1 MKTCGFM
8 VACLTLVG
16 TAARVLGDLPPL
28 LTESFNEPS
37 IDFVFTPPQSGLSGE
52 TPRATVTA
60 PVPTSSPPSLE
71 VRKLSDGLLEQK
83 LARQFPDS
91 KVYAMPVACPLAR
104 NSGPIPQGPP
114 SLAEVDPFQF
124 HLRSSEA
131 HLRQAGLIDAANQ
144 LQAMHQSY
152 LAQYQGTLLIARK
165 EAQLKSLQAEIARL
179 KQTADSSAAQVS
191 LRIRLVEI
199 VSDAKARESIHLLF
213 NSSPNVTSVTSTM
226 ARPAAIGSSSGI
238 FESAEIQSLL
248 EHLLKTGD
256 AKVVS
261 EPQMTLLNGR
271 QGKFLSGG
279 EIAIPSV
286 VGGGGSQEVSYRP
299 FGTSV
304 EVCPL
309 VADDR
314 IRLAVNA
321 EYTRQEDVVQQAGN
335 QATHSRRLTTTVE
348 MRPGQTLVLAGL
360 KTPPSRPTQASH
372 SEGKVTEVGSLVD
385 DLAKSN
391 SDDADLLIVI
401 TPEIVQP
408 LERQEAP
415 PVPGLEVTQP
425 SRLPPAPV
433 PAGE

>member
-16 TAARVLGDLPPL
+16 TAARLLGDLPPL

-60 PVPTSSPPSLE
+60 PLSTSSPPSLE
-71 VRKLSDGLLEQK
+71 ERKLSYELLEQK
-83 LARQFPDS
+83 LARQFPNS

-152 LAQYQGTLLIARK
+152 LAQHQETLLIARK

-179 KQTADSSAAQVS
+179 KQTADSSAAQIS
-191 LRIRLVEI
+191 LRIQLVE
-199 VSDAKARESIHLLF
+199 VMHDAPARESIHALF
-213 NSSPNVTSVTSTM
+213 IKPVQSTSTM
-226 ARPAAIGSSSGI
+226 GRPAAIGSFGGI

-261 EPQMTLLNGR
+261 EPHMTLLNGR
-271 QGKFLSGG
+271 QGKLLSGG
-279 EIAIPSV
+279 EIAVPSV
-286 VGGGGSQEVSYRP
+286 VGVGGPHEVSYRP